1 MFTKTKIAL
10 VLGIATSLCFGGLS
24 LLGATPA
31 QQAPHSPGR
40 DIAGTYVDSSGNEHE
55 ITIVNGGWGYV
66 DLIIYRSFELAP
78 VKDGKAWQVKIF
90 SGGKRITTTML
101 FAGEES
107 AITEAKEIVDGIGR
121 GQALAQR

>member
-1 MFTKTKIAL
+1 VFWWLELAGRHAGTT
-10 VLGIATSLCFGGLS
+10 
-24 LLGATPA
+24 GAA
-31 QQAPHSPGR
+31 RAGC

-55 ITIVNGGWGYV
+55 IIIVNGGWGYV

-78 VKDGKAWQVKIF
+78 VRDGKAWQVKIF

-101 FAGEES
+101 FAREES
-107 AITEAKEIVDGIGR
+107 ALTEAKEIVDGIGR